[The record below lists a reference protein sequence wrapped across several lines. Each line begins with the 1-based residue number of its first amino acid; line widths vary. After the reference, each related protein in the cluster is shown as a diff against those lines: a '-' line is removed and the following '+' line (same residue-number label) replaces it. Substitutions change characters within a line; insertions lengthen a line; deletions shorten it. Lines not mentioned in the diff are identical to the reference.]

1 MDALL
6 VPALNNKGFLQAE
19 GKLSQ
24 KEIKHKKLICE
35 FYLNTAGKTKNKIQ
49 LKRSIQLKNAG
60 SNMKKLEMNIDYT
73 KQ

>member
-1 MDALL
+1 ML
-6 VPALNNKGFLQAE
+6 VPELNNKGFLQAE
-19 GKLSQ
+19 GKLFQ
-24 KEIKHKKLICE
+24 KEIKCKLICE
-35 FYLNTAGKTKNKIQ
+35 FYLNKAGKTKNKIQ